1 MKNSQPNPWIYRI
14 LVGLSFAVLFGALW
28 TLRSWNLDI
37 GDGEFCCKQTIG
49 ETAFPNTLTRSF
61 LSYLLYRAMFSTLHP
76 ILNWW
81 VEDIIAL
88 SSCAAGLLFFA
99 ALSWLANQCA
109 KTRSEWCFVV
119 LFPSTSLILQ
129 VFCGHIEFYPWMCAT
144 LMLSMYFAWRC
155 VHRGDSP
162 LWASAAMALSA
173 GFHSS
178 GVFYFPALLLLPA
191 LRNKGAVNRND
202 WKSIGAFFVLYLATA
217 MLHRQPLYF
226 IAVVIVAVPLYF
238 YAVPLGWQTYFKPW
252 QTVYLP
258 WLILFTLRASL
269 WLKDEPLLEHIAPF
283 GEPYD
288 HGAYLYTFF
297 SWAHLYDK
305 SMFHLWLAPL
315 GLPVLITALA
325 FAYKRIQRDPWMTY
339 LFHLCIWTMAWSI
352 MFYPQLRSRD
362 WDLFASMSIP
372 LNCFVLFALWNFASR
387 RTFQTVMSLA
397 IAAHLCI
404 SIPVIIRNSS
414 LLNHRGYVTVSFE
427 SKPVQSTAYL
437 RGLELGVT
445 PITQEN
451 VRAGEANIRMVP
463 LKRGHGSW
471 SRDLLFEDGESYQF
485 SETLVE
491 VETPPIP
498 EYP

>member
-1 MKNSQPNPWIYRI
+1 
-14 LVGLSFAVLFGALW
+14 
-28 TLRSWNLDI
+28 
-37 GDGEFCCKQTIG
+37 
-49 ETAFPNTLTRSF
+49 
-61 LSYLLYRAMFSTLHP
+61 
-76 ILNWW
+76 
-81 VEDIIAL
+81 
-88 SSCAAGLLFFA
+88 
-99 ALSWLANQCA
+99 
-109 KTRSEWCFVV
+109 
-119 LFPSTSLILQ
+119 
-129 VFCGHIEFYPWMCAT
+129 
-144 LMLSMYFAWRC
+144 
-155 VHRGDSP
+155 
-162 LWASAAMALSA
+162 
-173 GFHSS
+173 
-178 GVFYFPALLLLPA
+178 
-191 LRNKGAVNRND
+191 
-202 WKSIGAFFVLYLATA
+202 
-217 MLHRQPLYF
+217 
-226 IAVVIVAVPLYF
+226 
-238 YAVPLGWQTYFKPW
+238 
-252 QTVYLP
+252 
-258 WLILFTLRASL
+258 
-269 WLKDEPLLEHIAPF
+269 
-283 GEPYD
+283 
-288 HGAYLYTFF
+288 
-297 SWAHLYDK
+297 
-305 SMFHLWLAPL
+305 
-315 GLPVLITALA
+315 
-325 FAYKRIQRDPWMTY
+325 
-339 LFHLCIWTMAWSI
+339 